1 MKEFHKTLF
10 VLLISTHAKV
20 KSNEIIQ
27 VSSNGIEAST
37 NVVSLAFC
45 DGNLPAEDTWGK
57 TSLEEIHTYAEL
69 EHDPLSSLPD
79 SYTVL
84 IGF

>member
-1 MKEFHKTLF
+1 MKEFHKTVF
-10 VLLISTHAKV
+10 VFLISTHAKV

-45 DGNLPAEDTWGK
+45 DENLPAEDTRGK
-57 TSLEEIHTYAEL
+57 KKFGGGSHGSMEV
-69 EHDPLSSLPD
+69 D
-79 SYTVL
+79 
-84 IGF
+84 GFQQV